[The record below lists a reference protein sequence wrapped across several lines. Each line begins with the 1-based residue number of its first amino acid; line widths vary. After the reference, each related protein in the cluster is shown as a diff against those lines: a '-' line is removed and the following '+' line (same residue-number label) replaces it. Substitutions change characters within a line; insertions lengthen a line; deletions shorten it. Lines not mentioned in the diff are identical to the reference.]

1 MSIARGRSAVSLGAA
16 HLPAGKQVRVSEQL
30 DRAQRRPLSA
40 GPWTVA
46 WAGLALAVPI
56 SLWVLVPGSQPP
68 NVPVLIAVFLGLL
81 AAESFSVQ
89 FEFRKQSFSWSPSEL
104 AFVMALVAVG
114 GAWTAVARAVAVGIA
129 VAVQG
134 YPRPKVAFNVCRRRA
149 RGVRGRRRPAAAAA
163 RATSPSRPPG
173 WSTSWPCSWAAP
185 WGPP

>member
-1 MSIARGRSAVSLGAA
+1 MSVAGAPCAVSLGAA

-56 SLWVLVPGSQPP
+56 SLWVLLPGSESPD
-68 NVPVLIAVFLGLL
+68 VPRLIAVFLGLL

-104 AFVMALVAVG
+104 AFVMALVAIG
-114 GAWTAVARAVAVGIA
+114 GAWTAVARAAAVGIA
-129 VAVQG
+129 VSVQG
-134 YPRPKVAFNVCRRRA
+134 YQRPKAAF
-149 RGVRGRRRPAAAAA
+149 
-163 RATSPSRPPG
+163 
-173 WSTSWPCSWAAP
+173 
-185 WGPP
+185 